1 MIKIHICIH
10 VYSHWHRCCKNFVIL
25 IYLFFHNF
33 VHQSFCPVFM
43 LDYAVACIDESRVY
57 FSNLMMTYEVCVP
70 VEQTDMNFFILP

>member
-10 VYSHWHRCCKNFVIL
+10 VYSHWHRF
-25 IYLFFHNF
+25 LFFHNF

-57 FSNLMMTYEVCVP
+57 FSNLMMTCEVCVP
-70 VEQTDMNFFILP
+70 VEQTDMDFFILP